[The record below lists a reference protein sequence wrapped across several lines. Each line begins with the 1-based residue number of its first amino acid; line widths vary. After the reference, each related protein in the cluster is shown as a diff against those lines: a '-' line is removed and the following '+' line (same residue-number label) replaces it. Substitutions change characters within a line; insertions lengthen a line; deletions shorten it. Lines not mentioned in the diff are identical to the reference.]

1 MAVDVQEKGYGHR
14 LRDIENRERQGSM
27 MAGTQTL
34 AKIQSLAQLYQTGY
48 RSPIVDA
55 TIEKLVA
62 MERTRLEQDVAS
74 LAERLRCFEER
85 YQLASVDF
93 SRRFQAGE
101 LGDDADL
108 FEWSAFYH
116 MWVSALA
123 QLTSLG
129 HEATSWTPRGIWTP
143 SSSRLPRVLL

>member
-1 MAVDVQEKGYGHR
+1 MT
-14 LRDIENRERQGSM
+14 
-27 MAGTQTL
+27 AGAQTL

-48 RSPIVDA
+48 RSHIVDA

-62 MERTRLEQDVAS
+62 MERARLEHEVAS
-74 LAERLRCFEER
+74 LAERLRFFEER

-101 LGDDADL
+101 IGDDADL

-116 MWVSALA
+116 M
-123 QLTSLG
+123 
-129 HEATSWTPRGIWTP
+129 
-143 SSSRLPRVLL
+143 